1 MDQFSELLGGVIPVE
16 AFSVKTI
23 LDIRN
28 DILFKFPQ
36 RHDLLNALELRSI
49 KMLYTFGKYR
59 EKI

>member
-1 MDQFSELLGGVIPVE
+1 LGGVIPVE